1 MSKTINLNEINDLLK
16 KKVSSLNAKLLLDT
30 AINQSGLAIS
40 SEADL
45 TKEQIAGLA
54 LKMINNGGPSFQ
66 VGREIYSR
74 FVQ

>member
-40 SEADL
+40 GEADL

-66 VGREIYSR
+66 VGRDIYTR

>member
-1 MSKTINLNEINDLLK
+1 MTKTINLNEINELLK
-16 KKVSSLNAKLLLDT
+16 KKVSALNAKILLDT
-30 AINQSGLAIS
+30 AVNQTGLVVKA
-40 SEADL
+40 ETDL
-45 TKEQIAGLA
+45 SKEQIANLA

>member
-1 MSKTINLNEINDLLK
+1 MAETINLNEINELLK

-30 AINQSGLAIS
+30 AVNQTGLAIS
-40 SEADL
+40 SEAQL
-45 TKEQIAGLA
+45 TKEQIANLA

-66 VGREIYSR
+66 VGREIYTR

>member
-1 MSKTINLNEINDLLK
+1 MDKTINLNQINDLLK

-30 AINQSGLAIS
+30 AVNQTGLAVS
-40 SEADL
+40 GDADL
-45 TKEQIAGLA
+45 TKEQIANLA

-66 VGREIYSR
+66 VGREIYTK

>member
-40 SEADL
+40 GEADL
-45 TKEQIAGLA
+45 TKEQIEGLA

-66 VGREIYSR
+66 VGREIYTR